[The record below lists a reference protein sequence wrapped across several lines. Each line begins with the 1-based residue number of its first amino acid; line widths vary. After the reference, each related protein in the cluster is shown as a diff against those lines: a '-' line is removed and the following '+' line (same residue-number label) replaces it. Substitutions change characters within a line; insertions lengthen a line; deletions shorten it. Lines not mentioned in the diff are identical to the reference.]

1 MEEPTGS
8 TQPAMSKHTVLA
20 ELLETG
26 GRNASHKEQPSQ
38 ETEQGPPTVNVEECV
53 PEGLPAAST
62 PSGCRIH
69 SSHIG
74 NGTLTRPHSRQR
86 TPEHPCVLEPIHNTA
101 EEVLSF
107 K

>member
-38 ETEQGPPTVNVEECV
+38 EAEQG
-53 PEGLPAAST
+53 
-62 PSGCRIH
+62 
-69 SSHIG
+69 
-74 NGTLTRPHSRQR
+74 LTRGQCGGVCP
-86 TPEHPCVLEPIHNTA
+86 
-101 EEVLSF
+101 
-107 K
+107 